1 MTEETELTPKQKRFC
16 EEYAI
21 DFNGTQAAIRA
32 GYSEHSAGIIA
43 SQNLT
48 KLNVRNQI
56 EKSIAEKSIRTE
68 ITADRVL
75 QSIAEIAFAEK
86 NVSNR
91 DKLKALEML
100 CKHFGLFEKADGK
113 FTEIVEQSVSV
124 EVTSE
129 IPENIKQIIDLMRP
143 IERRRLIMSLEK
155 KMLEGEVVDI
165 EALVSE
171 ATDGGKDV
179 NHKS

>member
-1 MTEETELTPKQKRFC
+1 MTEEIELTPKQRRFC
-16 EEYAI
+16 EEYAV
-21 DFNGTQAAIRA
+21 DLNGTQAAIRA
-32 GYSEHSAGIIA
+32 GYSGHTAGIIA

-56 EKSIAEKSIRTE
+56 EKSIAEKSIRAE

-75 QSIAEIAFAEK
+75 QSIADIAFAEK
-86 NVSNR
+86 DVANR
-91 DKLKALEML
+91 DRLKALEML
-100 CKHFGLFEKADGK
+100 SKHFGLFENADGK
-113 FTEIVEQSVSV
+113 FTEIVEQSISV

-129 IPENIKQIIDLMRP
+129 IPEHLKEMIDLMRP

-155 KMLEGEVVDI
+155 KMLEGEVVDV

-171 ATDGGKDV
+171 ATNGGKDA